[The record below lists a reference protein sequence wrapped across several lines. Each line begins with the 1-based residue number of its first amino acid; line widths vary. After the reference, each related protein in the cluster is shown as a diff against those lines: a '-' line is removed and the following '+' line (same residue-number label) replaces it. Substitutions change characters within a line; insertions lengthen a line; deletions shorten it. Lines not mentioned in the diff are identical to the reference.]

1 LLAEL
6 KFRVAQLEGGP
17 SLFVAETGHRR
28 LTVRRRRRLVQ
39 IQETLA
45 AATALVFNGEGLR
58 GGRRAH
64 CREKIS
70 RRNKC
75 GRGGAELHLAAS
87 MISFCVH
94 DVRAAE
100 YGLLGCDYAINGV

>member
-1 LLAEL
+1 RLLLPEL
-6 KFRVAQLEGGP
+6 DFRFAWLEGG
-17 SLFVAETGHRR
+17 SSVFGAEAGHWR

-58 GGRRAH
+58 GGRCIH
-64 CREKIS
+64 CREKCS
-70 RRNKC
+70 HSDKC

-87 MISFCVH
+87 IIRLCAQRPSSTI
-94 DVRAAE
+94 RPAWLRLR
-100 YGLLGCDYAINGV
+100 Y